1 MFISLALSWNIL
13 GGYAGYL
20 SFGHMSF
27 FGIGAYTTAI
37 LMRDLQLSPF
47 VTVPLGSV
55 SAGLVSIIM
64 LSVFIK
70 LEEAYFAIAT
80 LALNF
85 ALLSLAVVLEIT
97 GGPRGISIPIPP
109 FDPLT
114 FSKLVFTVF
123 TVIVLLLVII
133 SYKIENSKFG
143 YTLFAIREDRLAAE
157 CLGINVFRAKLLATF
172 LSAALTGMVGGIYP
186 VFSLY
191 INPDIAFNIGWSV
204 MLVVMNV
211 FGGLG
216 TWIGSILGAIIFHS
230 VREVFT
236 YFIPIPALSIVFVG
250 AFLMLSILLIPQGI
264 YEKVKSI
271 MVKRGRR

>member
-1 MFISLALSWNIL
+1 
-13 GGYAGYL
+13 
-20 SFGHMSF
+20 MSF
-27 FGIGAYTTAI
+27 FGIGAYTVAI
-37 LMRDLQLSPF
+37 LLRDFQLSPLI
-47 VTVPLGSV
+47 TVPLGGILS
-55 SAGLVSIIM
+55 GLIGIAM
-64 LSVFIK
+64 LVTFIR

-114 FSKLVFTVF
+114 FSKLISAIFI
-123 TVIVLLLVII
+123 VITLLLILI

-143 YTLFAIREDRLAAE
+143 YALFAIREDRLAAE
-157 CLGINVFRAKLLATF
+157 CLGINTFRAKLSAMF
-172 LSAALTGMVGGIYP
+172 LSATFTGIIGGIYP

-191 INPDIAFNIGWSV
+191 INPEIAFNIGWSV
-204 MLVVMNV
+204 MLVIMNI

-216 TWIGSILGAIIFHS
+216 TWVGPTLGAVIFHS

-236 YFIPIPALSIVFVG
+236 YFIPIPALTIVFVG
-250 AFLMLSILLIPQGI
+250 AFLVLSILLIPQGI
-264 YEKVKSI
+264 YEAAKAI
-271 MVKRGRR
+271 ILRRGRK